1 MPPSHIDISGE
12 EQFIASMHLKYD
24 NLARESGVFV
34 ISACGFDSIP
44 NDLGH
49 VVLAQSMEGDVN
61 SVESF
66 LKLIIPPT
74 LGTKINYGTW
84 QSAIHMFHNYGEI
97 EALHQK
103 LSSEKL
109 PESLPKLRSRGLLS
123 YSEEAGAW
131 VYPFVGPDKSIMGR
145 TERARHFL
153 DGERPAQVE
162 TYSIAPFG
170 LISGVFMLF
179 AMGFMKLMVST
190 RFGLGL
196 LENHPRLFTMGA
208 VSKEGPTLETAQN
221 TNFKITLVG
230 KGWKTKAAKHDTD
243 PDREVTV
250 KVSGK
255 NVGYGSTSE
264 CMVQAAIM
272 IVKEREKMPKSGG
285 VYTPGYA
292 FADTSLTKRLSENGV
307 PFEVT
312 VKDL

>member
-1 MPPSHIDISGE
+1 
-12 EQFIASMHLKYD
+12 MHLKYD
-24 NLARESGVFV
+24 EPARNSGVYV

-49 VVLAQSMEGDVN
+49 VVLAQSMGGDVN

-103 LSSEKL
+103 ISTEKL
-109 PESLPKLRSRGLLS
+109 PETSPKLRSRGLLS

-145 TERARHFL
+145 TERARHLL

-170 LISGVFMLF
+170 LISGLFMLC

-190 RFGLGL
+190 SFGLRL
-196 LENHPRLFTMGA
+196 LENHPRLFTFGS
-208 VSKEGPTLETAQN
+208 VSKEGPSLETAQN

-230 KGWKTKAAKHDTD
+230 KGWKTKAAKHDAD

-272 IVKEREKMPKSGG
+272 IVKEKEKMPKAGG

-292 FADTSLTKRLSENGV
+292 FANTSLAKRLTENGV